1 LKKHFTKIAVFI
13 LIGLLFSDCNS
24 LKRVPVG
31 KQLLTNNSIFVNGKP
46 EKNEDIVNLLNQKP
60 NSNVLGLKI
69 RLTIANWA
77 NKKHD
82 SCFQAKFVKD
92 PTKFKRMSK
101 FFSAKQVN
109 RLGKSFWYSGIH
121 EFLLSTGEQP
131 VILDLKSAEKSVK
144 KLNNYYF
151 NQGFFDVKTTYKH
164 DSVGDRKGKIKYD
177 VVTAQPFI
185 IDTIQASI
193 TSPKLDSMYA
203 EKKELSFI
211 KSKKQYSSDDFEKE
225 RSRINTYFR
234 NNGAYLFQPNY
245 VNFDIDTLG
254 TNKKVNVN
262 LKINDFSY
270 REGDSTKTEPFKIYK
285 ISQVNIITDYKAS
298 KKNTIISDS
307 ISYKNFNLYSFDKLK
322 YRPKAIT
329 DAIFITK
336 GSLFADANT
345 VLTSRYL
352 NNLKIFSY
360 PSITYKVDTRDTL
373 SNSLIANIYLTPK
386 KKYGFASNLDVTRSN
401 IQSLGLQFSP
411 SFSIRNVFNSA
422 ETLEFAARYNI
433 GASKSLANPKN
444 QFFNVLEYGLD
455 MKLNFPRILMFFNTE
470 KIIPKRMIPSTNLS
484 IGFSKQENIGLDK
497 ENLTAS
503 FAYNWTPKANTS
515 ARFDLFNIQFIKN
528 INIGNYFKV
537 YSASYDK
544 LNKLAKT
551 LDVNPSYFD
560 TSGNLIIE
568 SGTDGFINDASD
580 GFLPNLVSNENG
592 KIISS
597 IKERRKRLTE
607 NNLIFDSSFQ
617 FSETTKKDIKDET
630 FYVFRTKLESAGNFL
645 SILANASKQLKNQNG
660 SNTILEVEYSQ
671 YFKTE
676 LEYIKH
682 WDMRN
687 RKVFAFRSFV
697 GIAVPYGNSRNIP
710 FSRSYFA
717 GGSNDIRA
725 WQPYSLGPG
734 KSGGI
739 FDFNEANLKL
749 TLSAE
754 FRFNILS
761 KLYGGLFADAGN
773 IWNVFDDIEDEN
785 YKFNNIN
792 SLKEVALGTGLG
804 LRYDFNFFV
813 LRGDLGFK
821 TYNPGLDENQKWFKE
836 LNFEKSVINIGINYP
851 F

>member
-13 LIGLLFSDCNS
+13 LIGLLFSDCDS
-24 LKRVPVG
+24 LKRVPLG

-46 EKNEDIVNLLNQKP
+46 EKSEDIVYLLNQKP

-82 SCFQAKFVKD
+82 SCFKAKFTNN
-92 PTKFKRMSK
+92 PAKFKRMSK

-109 RLGKSFWYSGIH
+109 RLGQSFWYSGIH

-131 VILDLKSAEKSVK
+131 VILDTKSAEKSIK

-151 NQGFFDVKTTYKH
+151 NQGFFDVKTMYKH

-177 VVTAQPFI
+177 VVTSQPYVL
-185 IDTIQASI
+185 DTIQASI

-203 EKKELSFI
+203 EKKDLSFI
-211 KSKKQYSSDDFEKE
+211 KSKKQYASDDFEKE
-225 RSRINTYFR
+225 RSRITTHFR
-234 NNGAYLFQPNY
+234 NNGAYLFQPTY
-245 VNFDIDTLG
+245 VNYDIDTLG

-262 LKINDFSY
+262 LKIGNYSY
-270 REGDSTKTEPFKIYK
+270 RDGDSTKTEPFKIYK
-285 ISQVNIITDYKAS
+285 ISEVNIITDYKTSKTS
-298 KKNTIISDS
+298 KKITDS
-307 ISYKNFNLYSFDKLK
+307 TNYKNFNLYSFDKLK

-336 GSLFADANT
+336 GSFFADSRT

-352 NNLKIFSY
+352 SNLKIFNY

-373 SNSLIANIYLTPK
+373 FNSLIANIYLTPK

-411 SFSIRNVFNSA
+411 SFSIRNVFNGA

-433 GASKSLANPKN
+433 GASKSLANPN
-444 QFFNVLEYGLD
+444 DQFFNVLEYGLD
-455 MKLNFPRILMFFNTE
+455 AKLNFPRIWMFFNTE
-470 KIIPKRMIPSTNLS
+470 KIIPKRMIPSTNFS

-497 ENLTAS
+497 ENLTSS
-503 FAYNWTPKANTS
+503 FAYNWTPKINTT
-515 ARFDLFNIQFIKN
+515 ARLDLFNIQFVKN
-528 INIGNYFKV
+528 INVGNYFQV

-544 LNKLAKT
+544 LNDLAKT
-551 LDVNPSYFD
+551 LSVDTKYFD
-560 TSGNLIIE
+560 LDGNLKIE
-568 SGTDGFINDASD
+568 EGVINFANDAIN
-580 GFLPNLVSNENG
+580 GFLPTFPSDKDL
-592 KIISS
+592 KTISS
-597 IKERRKRLTE
+597 ILERRERLIE
-607 NNLIFDSSFQ
+607 NNLIFASSFQ
-617 FSETTKKDIKDET
+617 FSETTKKDVKDET

-676 LEYIKH
+676 LEYVKH
-682 WDMRN
+682 WDLRN

-754 FRFNILS
+754 FRFNIFS

-773 IWNVFDDIEDEN
+773 IWNVFDDIEDED

-792 SLKEVALGTGLG
+792 SLKDIAIGTGLG

-821 TYNPGLDENQKWFKE
+821 TYNPGLNDNQKWFKE